1 VKSKD
6 NINDVIKQLL
16 HDLCGKRLHKDE
28 NVNQEDLDQIKQCMI
43 SKKVLVVVDDVGRA
57 ENLTFLQ
64 LPIDKAT
71 KNATFKSKVLVNC
84 RNWQILKSHV
94 SEDGK
99 VVMKPLEEEQAKE
112 LFTFH
117 AFGNAN
123 HVPTK
128 DFEDICM
135 KIVKACGGLSLS
147 LKTLGFF
154 LSNIKELEIWEGA
167 LIKLKSGQ
175 NFIEGNDNEQLWS
188 KLKTSYESLDKEHQ
202 NMFLDI
208 ACFLGG
214 LKINTIC
221 RVSSGNYLNPKHD
234 LQNLQHRSL
243 VE

>member
-1 VKSKD
+1 
-6 NINDVIKQLL
+6 
-16 HDLCGKRLHKDE
+16 
-28 NVNQEDLDQIKQCMI
+28 
-43 SKKVLVVVDDVGRA
+43 
-57 ENLTFLQ
+57 
-64 LPIDKAT
+64 
-71 KNATFKSKVLVNC
+71 
-84 RNWQILKSHV
+84 
-94 SEDGK
+94 
-99 VVMKPLEEEQAKE
+99 
-112 LFTFH
+112 
-117 AFGNAN
+117 
-123 HVPTK
+123 
-128 DFEDICM
+128 M